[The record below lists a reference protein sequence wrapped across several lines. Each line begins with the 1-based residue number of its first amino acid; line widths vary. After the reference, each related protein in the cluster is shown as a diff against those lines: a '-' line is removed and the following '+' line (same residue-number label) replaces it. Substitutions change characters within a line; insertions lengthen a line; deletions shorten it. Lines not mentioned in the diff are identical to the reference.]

1 MKITFNYKILER
13 EKYLN
18 FQQNEKIKLINS
30 QKELLKILA
39 QGYTLNEIAKIF
51 NCSHD
56 NIKKRTKRLYKK
68 FNAKNRKELIQKA
81 IKLKFLGYKDISYKF
96 RKRFLKKDI
105 NISSKINVPDNIEP
119 LNESEMKIFNLAVK
133 GYTKKEIVKE
143 LNLLNMHSCNVS
155 FYIILRKLKAENITN
170 AVCIAIKSGLIK
182 I

>member
-1 MKITFNYKILER
+1 MKIQHFHFNTHL
-13 EKYLN
+13 LN
-18 FQQNEKIKLINS
+18 TPLSEFHSRRWLIVN
-30 QKELLKILA
+30 
-39 QGYTLNEIAKIF
+39 F
-51 NCSHD
+51 CSD
-56 NIKKRTKRLYKK
+56 RLYRK

-81 IKLKFLGYKDISYKF
+81 IKLNFLGYKDISYKF

-119 LNESEMKIFNLAVK
+119 LNESEMKIFNLAIK
-133 GYTKKEIVKE
+133 GYTKKEIVRE